1 MVRHLAFKNL
11 FKMKS
16 KILYLEVFIAGK
28 DDKTII
34 IREQKETNQPP
45 VAVAVCCDG
54 VELGKFIDDYE

>member
-1 MVRHLAFKNL
+1 
-11 FKMKS
+11 MKS
-16 KILYLEVFIAGK
+16 KILYLEVLIAGK

-34 IREQKETNQPP
+34 VREQKESQQLP